1 MVINE
6 KKVSILESEN
16 NKFTTDKLKRDE
28 LGLDYCSWW

>member
-6 KKVSILESEN
+6 KKISILESQN

-28 LGLDYCSWW
+28 LVVPGGSFR